1 MFDKRDKK
9 GFIKFGIFTAIIC
22 TITVFLL
29 CINPTVYINNIAL
42 NNSAIG
48 VLIIILSLVSLISFV
63 IFIELFIFILIGNHI
78 TKKNIKK
85 IHSLTNEFRPVFLK
99 PNGNE
104 LSMYIPNNEIKCMAK
119 LDDNGKIIYKIQVNI
134 ENSTEN
140 YNAFLSEFEF

>member
-1 MFDKRDKK
+1 MLDKRDKK

-29 CINPTVYINNIAL
+29 CINPTVYINNL
-42 NNSAIG
+42 G

-119 LDDNGKIIYKIQVNI
+119 LDDNGKIIFKIQVNI

>member
-1 MFDKRDKK
+1 MLDKRDKK

-29 CINPTVYINNIAL
+29 CINSTVYINN
-42 NNSAIG
+42 IG

>member
-1 MFDKRDKK
+1 M
-9 GFIKFGIFTAIIC
+9 
-22 TITVFLL
+22 

-42 NNSAIG
+42 NRAIG

-119 LDDNGKIIYKIQVNI
+119 LDDNGKIIFKIQVNI